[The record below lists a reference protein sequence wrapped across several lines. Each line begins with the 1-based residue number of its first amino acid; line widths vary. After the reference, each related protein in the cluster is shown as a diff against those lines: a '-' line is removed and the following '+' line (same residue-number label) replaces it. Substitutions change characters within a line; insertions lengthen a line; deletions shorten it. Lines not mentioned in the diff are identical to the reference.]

1 MELARRFRVS
11 ESTISRIVRGA
22 TYQNG
27 GAPST
32 LATGSEDEIATLVK
46 RMQETKRGVEA
57 YGAVAL
63 AGVGGPPIVPS
74 VSEAT
79 AKARAYWVM
88 TRGEWPPEYTPTP
101 DDLAYFGLDKPDSID

>member
-1 MELARRFRVS
+1 MA
-11 ESTISRIVRGA
+11 RIVKRRS
-22 TYQNG
+22 YR
-27 GAPST
+27 
-32 LATGSEDEIATLVK
+32 DIAERPDVLRQFAGKVVL
-46 RMQETKRGVEA
+46 EVEVPH
-57 YGAVAL
+57 GAVAL